1 MNTELKRIESEIE
14 VRTYI
19 ARIKHAL
26 NNGAKITFQKERFVD
41 EQRDEK
47 YTNKYTMASLF
58 PDENPLDVLRRELL
72 TLTVEDYI
80 CSVKDTR
87 YPKLSEMRAFGKIY
101 NSVEEVYIK
110 LRVELIAL
118 NGVGEHNTFVMSFHF
133 AEKPFDKETFPYRK
147 NDI

>member
-19 ARIKHAL
+19 AKIKYAL
-26 NNGAKITFQKERFVD
+26 NNGAKITFQEERFVD
-41 EQRDEK
+41 EQRDIK
-47 YTNKYTMASLF
+47 HTNKYTMATLF
-58 PDENPLDVLRRELL
+58 PKENPVDVLRRELL

-87 YPKLSEMRAFGKIY
+87 FPKRSEMRAFGKTY

-110 LRVELIAL
+110 LRVELIDSSGA
-118 NGVGEHNTFVMSFHF
+118 GEHNTFVMSFHF
-133 AEKPFDKETFPYRK
+133 AEKPFDKKTFPYRK
-147 NDI
+147 N